1 MDRNRHNLKKQ
12 NMEQILMNITKQE
25 NGHDIVVS
33 VKIDD
38 ENKFA
43 KVSKADTNTEKDT
56 EFITAL
62 ELLIDDY
69 RKEQ

>member
-1 MDRNRHNLKKQ
+1 
-12 NMEQILMNITKQE
+12 MNITKQE

-33 VKIDD
+33 VKIDE

-62 ELLIDDY
+62 ELLIDNY
-69 RKEQ
+69 REEK

>member
-1 MDRNRHNLKKQ
+1 MDRNKHNLKKQ
-12 NMEQILMNITKQE
+12 DMEQILMNITKQE

-33 VKIDD
+33 VKIDE

-69 RKEQ
+69 RKG

>member
-1 MDRNRHNLKKQ
+1 MDRNKHNLKKQ
-12 NMEQILMNITKQE
+12 DMEQILMNITKQE

-33 VKIDD
+33 VKIDE

-43 KVSKADTNTEKDT
+43 KVSKADTNTEKDN

>member
-1 MDRNRHNLKKQ
+1 
-12 NMEQILMNITKQE
+12 MEQILMNITKQE

-33 VKIDD
+33 VKIDE

-43 KVSKADTNTEKDT
+43 KVSKADTNTEKDNK
-56 EFITAL
+56 FITAL

-69 RKEQ
+69 REGK

>member
-1 MDRNRHNLKKQ
+1 
-12 NMEQILMNITKQE
+12 MEQILMNITKQE

-33 VKIDD
+33 VKIDE
-38 ENKFA
+38 ENKFT

-62 ELLIDDY
+62 ELLIDNY

>member
-1 MDRNRHNLKKQ
+1 
-12 NMEQILMNITKQE
+12 MEQILMNITKQE
-25 NGHDIVVS
+25 NGHDIVIS

-43 KVSKADTNTEKDT
+43 KVSKADTNSEKDT
-56 EFITAL
+56 EFIKAL

-69 RKEQ
+69 RKGK

>member
-1 MDRNRHNLKKQ
+1 
-12 NMEQILMNITKQE
+12 MEQILMNITKQE

-33 VKIDD
+33 VKIDE

-43 KVSKADTNTEKDT
+43 KVSKADTNKEKDT

-62 ELLIDDY
+62 ELLIDNY

>member
-1 MDRNRHNLKKQ
+1 
-12 NMEQILMNITKQE
+12 MEQILMNITKQE

-33 VKIDD
+33 VKIDE

-56 EFITAL
+56 EFIRAL
-62 ELLIDDY
+62 ELLITNY
-69 RKEQ
+69 REEK

>member
-1 MDRNRHNLKKQ
+1 
-12 NMEQILMNITKQE
+12 MEQILMNITKQE

-33 VKIDD
+33 VKIDE

-43 KVSKADTNTEKDT
+43 KVSKSDTNTEKDT

-69 RKEQ
+69 RKE

>member
-1 MDRNRHNLKKQ
+1 MKTF
-12 NMEQILMNITKQE
+12 QIGGSHPE
-25 NGHDIVVS
+25 
-33 VKIDD
+33 

-43 KVSKADTNTEKDT
+43 KVSKSENNTEKDI

-69 RKEQ
+69 RKD

>member
-1 MDRNRHNLKKQ
+1 MDRNKHNLKKQ
-12 NMEQILMNITKQE
+12 AMEQILMNITKQE

-33 VKIDD
+33 VKIDE

-43 KVSKADTNTEKDT
+43 KVSKADTNTEKDN

-62 ELLIDDY
+62 ELLIDNY
-69 RKEQ
+69 RKE

>member
-1 MDRNRHNLKKQ
+1 
-12 NMEQILMNITKQE
+12 MNITKQE

-33 VKIDD
+33 VKID
-38 ENKFA
+38 EKNKFA
-43 KVSKADTNTEKDT
+43 KVSKADNNTEKDI

-69 RKEQ
+69 RKE

>member
-1 MDRNRHNLKKQ
+1 MDGNRHNLKKQ
-12 NMEQILMNITKQE
+12 DMEQILMNITKQE

-33 VKIDD
+33 VKIDE

-62 ELLIDDY
+62 ELLIDNY

>member
-1 MDRNRHNLKKQ
+1 
-12 NMEQILMNITKQE
+12 MEQILMNITKQE
-25 NGHDIVVS
+25 NGHDIIVS
-33 VKIDD
+33 VKIDE